1 MRNRL
6 REFLIAASQHSR
18 SETRNKMKPYI
29 TKKEVEETQGKD
41 ARTQRFLTAE
51 NGCLGGCTSGTT
63 VYAGYEF
70 SAHPGVHEDQEG
82 FYVLEGEGY
91 ARLGD
96 LEFQLK
102 PVIHLLHFRVCRIRL
117 RQNRAVSLSRYF
129 GFTVQ
134 SDADCC

>member
-1 MRNRL
+1 MHGHSAFDGRKRL
-6 REFLIAASQHSR
+6 PWRLYFRGL
-18 SETRNKMKPYI
+18 
-29 TKKEVEETQGKD
+29 
-41 ARTQRFLTAE
+41 
-51 NGCLGGCTSGTT
+51 T

-91 ARLGD
+91 ARLVIWS
-96 LEFQLK
+96 FQLK
-102 PVIHLLHFRVCRIRL
+102 QVIHLLHFPVCRIRL
-117 RQNRAVSLSRYF
+117 RQNQAVSLSRYF